1 MELANYRFRGRR
13 SDDKRWMYGD
23 LYHAGDLVCICDWS
37 VHPRTVE
44 NFAVDPT
51 TVGCYLGLQD
61 KNGTDIWEGDIF
73 KDDVLRYVRTVF
85 RVPGGFAFESNP
97 ISFGYDHTEQ
107 LYPYSP
113 IAEMQTA
120 SWLFKYFA
128 RFGIVSTDCRVGDDC
143 FIDYLAYY
151 YSEWLR
157 KSFVDYWRTHRIA
170 DTLLVI
176 DEASSLYK
184 QYIAQGD
191 LTGLC
196 DVFHAA
202 FVNLGYDFSCIS
214 VNGHYLSFRCTISD
228 LIPEFKEYYS
238 SVAVPL
244 FWRSLSDTDLRLY
257 YLQELHSLYASKLM

>member
-1 MELANYRFRGRR
+1 MR
-13 SDDKRWMYGD
+13 SG
-23 LYHAGDLVCICDWS
+23 LYILWFVFLI
-37 VHPRTVE
+37 
-44 NFAVDPT
+44 AVAA
-51 TVGCYLGLQD
+51 
-61 KNGTDIWEGDIF
+61 
-73 KDDVLRYVRTVF
+73 
-85 RVPGGFAFESNP
+85 AF
-97 ISFGYDHTEQ
+97 Y
-107 LYPYSP
+107 
-113 IAEMQTA
+113 
-120 SWLFKYFA
+120 
-128 RFGIVSTDCRVGDDC
+128 
-143 FIDYLAYY
+143 
-151 YSEWLR
+151 
-157 KSFVDYWRTHRIA
+157 RIA

>member
-1 MELANYRFRGRR
+1 MKFDLADILFSINKHDLACYYAVSYAKTMPLSWGVHRGVSVALSTLACDLSLSARDVLHPVRMSRFR
-13 SDDKRWMYGD
+13 
-23 LYHAGDLVCICDWS
+23 
-37 VHPRTVE
+37 
-44 NFAVDPT
+44 
-51 TVGCYLGLQD
+51 
-61 KNGTDIWEGDIF
+61 
-73 KDDVLRYVRTVF
+73 
-85 RVPGGFAFESNP
+85 
-97 ISFGYDHTEQ
+97 
-107 LYPYSP
+107 
-113 IAEMQTA
+113 